1 MVKQPKHYM
10 NKIIQKISLIL
21 IMALFSSTYVLAQD
35 TILNSSIIDYSQPK
49 DYIIGDISISGVKH
63 LSESVLINMSGLNT
77 GDEITIPSD
86 QISSAIYKL
95 WNQGL
100 FKNIDIKILSIVEN
114 KINLEIELEEYPR
127 LSKFKFK
134 GKISKSDISTLKED
148 LKLIRGKVL
157 TQNLIINS
165 TKNIKNF
172 FINKG
177 FLNTSVKSIIIKD
190 TLTKNASL
198 LIFDINKN
206 NKVKIHDIIVS
217 GRKQELN
224 KNKNFFNKKDTV
236 YALSNSKLRKSL
248 KETKVKNK
256 WRFFKASK
264 FIKSKYE
271 EDKINLIKK
280 YNEKG
285 FRDARILNDSTY
297 LNSDNSLVVEI
308 NLFEGDPYLFG
319 EISFIGNTVYTNE
332 ELFNQMGIKRGDI
345 FNQTTLESR
354 LFGSQDG
361 SDISALYLDN
371 GYLFF
376 NANPIEISTE
386 NNQIDIEIRIYE
398 GEQARVNK
406 VSVIGNTK
414 TNDHVIMREIRTM
427 PGDLFKRSDIMRS
440 QRELAMMQYFNP
452 ETFDVKI
459 DPQPARNEVDI
470 TYVVEEKSSDQI
482 SMSGGWGAGRVIG
495 QLALTFNNFSSKNF
509 FKKDKWRP
517 LPSGDG
523 QRLILQAQSN
533 GIYYRTYRASFIEP
547 WLGGKKPTSLSISL
561 HRAESTNG
569 LDGEEKQEL
578 SITGLSVSLGN
589 RLKKPDDWFRLYNG
603 IEFSRYDL
611 SNSQTFFS
619 FSDGYSNN
627 INYSLTLD
635 RNSVDQATYPRQGS
649 HFTLSLNATPPYSL
663 FDDVEDYS
671 TLTEQEKYKWMEFY
685 KFNFKSVWYSAFT
698 DKLVLATRTQFGL
711 LGAYNQDKGITPFER
726 FYVGG
731 DGLSGVGMMNDG
743 RELIALRGYSNN
755 SLSPQ
760 TGATVFSK
768 YTAELRYALSLNPSS
783 TMYML
788 GFVEAGDAW
797 ENFNNFNPF
806 IVKRTAGIGL
816 RIMLPMVGMMGL
828 DYGWGL
834 DDVIG
839 NPNANGGQFHFSM
852 GQTF

>member
-198 LIFDINKN
+198 LIFDIDKN

-285 FRDARILNDSTY
+285 FRDARIINDSTY

>member
-1 MVKQPKHYM
+1 MEEQPKHYM
-10 NKIIQKISLIL
+10 NKIIQRFSVLVFVL
-21 IMALFSSTYVLAQD
+21 LFSSTYVFSQD
-35 TILNSSIIDYSQPK
+35 TITNNSIIDYAQPQ
-49 DYIIGDISISGVKH
+49 DYIIGEIAISGVKH
-63 LSESVLINMSGLNT
+63 LSESVLINMSGLKS
-77 GDEITIPSD
+77 GEKITIPSD

-100 FKNIDIKILSIVEN
+100 FENIDIKIMSIVEN

-165 TKNIKNF
+165 TKSIKNF
-172 FINKG
+172 FIDKG

-224 KNKNFFNKKDTV
+224 TNKNLFNKQDTV
-236 YALSNSKLRKSL
+236 YAISNSKLRKSM

-264 FIKSKYE
+264 FIKSNYE
-271 EDKINLIKK
+271 EDKINIIKK

-285 FRDARILNDSTY
+285 YRDARILKDTTY

-319 EISFIGNTVYTNE
+319 NISFIGNTVYTND
-332 ELFNQMGIKRGDI
+332 ELFNQMGIKKGDV

-376 NANPIEISTE
+376 NANPIEVSTE
-386 NNQIDIEIRIYE
+386 NNQIDLEIRIYE

-459 DPQPARNEVDI
+459 DPQPTRNEVDI

-509 FKKDKWRP
+509 FKKDKWKP

-533 GIYYRTYRASFIEP
+533 GIYYRTYRASFVEP
-547 WLGGKKPTSLSISL
+547 WLGGKKPTSLSVSL

-569 LDGEEKQEL
+569 LDGDEKQEL

-603 IEFSRYDL
+603 LEFSRYDL
-611 SNSQTFFS
+611 NNSQTFFS

-663 FDDVEDYS
+663 FDDVDDYS

-711 LGAYNQDKGITPFER
+711 LGTYNQNKGITPFER

-755 SLSPQ
+755 SLSPT

-797 ENFNNFNPF
+797 ESFDNFNPF
-806 IVKRTAGIGL
+806 IVKRTAGVGL

-839 NPNANGGQFHFSM
+839 SPNANGGQFHFSM

>member
-1 MVKQPKHYM
+1 LEEQPKHYM
-10 NKIIQKISLIL
+10 NKIIQRFSVLVFVL
-21 IMALFSSTYVLAQD
+21 LFSSTYVFSQD
-35 TILNSSIIDYSQPK
+35 TITNNSIIDYAQPQ
-49 DYIIGDISISGVKH
+49 DYIIGEIAISGVKH
-63 LSESVLINMSGLNT
+63 LSESVLINMSGLKS
-77 GDEITIPSD
+77 GEKITIPSD

-100 FKNIDIKILSIVEN
+100 FENIDIKIMSIVEN

-165 TKNIKNF
+165 TKSIKNF
-172 FINKG
+172 FIDKG

-224 KNKNFFNKKDTV
+224 TNKNLFNKQDTV
-236 YALSNSKLRKSL
+236 YAISNSKLRKSM

-264 FIKSKYE
+264 FIKSNYE
-271 EDKINLIKK
+271 EDKINIIKK

-285 FRDARILNDSTY
+285 YRDARILKDTTF

-319 EISFIGNTVYTNE
+319 NISFIGNTVYTND
-332 ELFNQMGIKRGDI
+332 ELFNQMGIKKGDV

-376 NANPIEISTE
+376 NANPIEVSTE
-386 NNQIDIEIRIYE
+386 NNQIDLEIRIYE

-459 DPQPARNEVDI
+459 DPQPTRNEVDI

-509 FKKDKWRP
+509 FKKDKWKP

-533 GIYYRTYRASFIEP
+533 GIYYRTYRASFVEP
-547 WLGGKKPTSLSISL
+547 WLGGKKPTSLSVSL

-603 IEFSRYDL
+603 LEFSRYDL
-611 SNSQTFFS
+611 NNSQTFFS

-663 FDDVEDYS
+663 FDDVDDYS

-711 LGAYNQDKGITPFER
+711 LGTYNQNKGITPFER

-755 SLSPQ
+755 SLSPT

-797 ENFNNFNPF
+797 ENFDNFNPF
-806 IVKRTAGIGL
+806 IVKRTAGVGL

-839 NPNANGGQFHFSM
+839 SPNANGGQFHFSM

>member
-1 MVKQPKHYM
+1 V
-10 NKIIQKISLIL
+10 
-21 IMALFSSTYVLAQD
+21 FSQD
-35 TILNSSIIDYSQPK
+35 TITNNSIIDYAQPQ
-49 DYIIGDISISGVKH
+49 DYIIGEIAISGVKH
-63 LSESVLINMSGLNT
+63 LSESVLINMSGLKS
-77 GDEITIPSD
+77 GEKITIPSD

-100 FKNIDIKILSIVEN
+100 FENIDIKIMSIVEN

-165 TKNIKNF
+165 TKSIKNF
-172 FINKG
+172 FIDKG

-190 TLTKNASL
+190 SLTKNASL

-224 KNKNFFNKKDTV
+224 TNKNLFNKQDTV
-236 YALSNSKLRKSL
+236 YAISNSKLRKSM

-264 FIKSKYE
+264 FIKSNYE
-271 EDKINLIKK
+271 EDKINIIKK

-285 FRDARILNDSTY
+285 YRDARILKDTTF

-319 EISFIGNTVYTNE
+319 NISFIGNTVYTND
-332 ELFNQMGIKRGDI
+332 ELFNQMGIKKGDV

-376 NANPIEISTE
+376 NANPIEVSTE
-386 NNQIDIEIRIYE
+386 NNQIDLEIRIYE

-459 DPQPARNEVDI
+459 DPQPTRNEVDI

-509 FKKDKWRP
+509 FKKDKWKP

-533 GIYYRTYRASFIEP
+533 GIYYRTYRASFVEP
-547 WLGGKKPTSLSISL
+547 WLGGKKPTSLSVSL

-569 LDGEEKQEL
+569 LDGDEKQEL

-603 IEFSRYDL
+603 LEFSRYDL
-611 SNSQTFFS
+611 NNSQTFFS

-663 FDDVEDYS
+663 FDDVDDYS

-711 LGAYNQDKGITPFER
+711 LGTYNQNKGITPFER

-755 SLSPQ
+755 SLSPT

-797 ENFNNFNPF
+797 ESFDNFNPF
-806 IVKRTAGIGL
+806 IVKRTAGVGL

-839 NPNANGGQFHFSM
+839 SPNANGGQFHFSM

>member
-100 FKNIDIKILSIVEN
+100 FENIDIKILSIVEN

-198 LIFDINKN
+198 LIFDIDKN

>member
-198 LIFDINKN
+198 LIFDIDKN

-806 IVKRTAGIGL
+806 IVKRTAGVGL

>member
-49 DYIIGDISISGVKH
+49 DYIIGDISISGVKY

-198 LIFDINKN
+198 LIFDIDKN

>member
-1 MVKQPKHYM
+1 V
-10 NKIIQKISLIL
+10 
-21 IMALFSSTYVLAQD
+21 FSQD
-35 TILNSSIIDYSQPK
+35 TITNNSIIDYAQPQ
-49 DYIIGDISISGVKH
+49 DYIIGEIAISGVKH
-63 LSESVLINMSGLNT
+63 LSESVLINMSGLKS
-77 GDEITIPSD
+77 GEKITIPSD

-100 FKNIDIKILSIVEN
+100 FENIDIKIMSIVEN

-165 TKNIKNF
+165 TKSIKNF
-172 FINKG
+172 FIDKG

-224 KNKNFFNKKDTV
+224 TNKNLFNKQDTV
-236 YALSNSKLRKSL
+236 YAISNSKLRKSM

-264 FIKSKYE
+264 FIKSNYE
-271 EDKINLIKK
+271 EDKINIIKK

-285 FRDARILNDSTY
+285 YRDARILKDTTF

-319 EISFIGNTVYTNE
+319 NISFIGNTVYTND
-332 ELFNQMGIKRGDI
+332 ELFNQMGIKKGDV

-376 NANPIEISTE
+376 NANPIEVSTE
-386 NNQIDIEIRIYE
+386 NNQIDLEIRIYE

-459 DPQPARNEVDI
+459 DPQPTRNEVDI

-509 FKKDKWRP
+509 FKKDKWKP

-533 GIYYRTYRASFIEP
+533 GIYYRTYRASFVEP
-547 WLGGKKPTSLSISL
+547 WLGGKKPTSLSVSL

-569 LDGEEKQEL
+569 LDGDEKQEL

-603 IEFSRYDL
+603 LEFSRYDL
-611 SNSQTFFS
+611 NNSQTFFS

-663 FDDVEDYS
+663 FDDVDDYS

-711 LGAYNQDKGITPFER
+711 LGTYNQNKGTTPFER

-755 SLSPQ
+755 SLSPT

-797 ENFNNFNPF
+797 ESFDNFNPF
-806 IVKRTAGIGL
+806 IVKRTAGVGL

-839 NPNANGGQFHFSM
+839 SPNANGGQFHFSM

>member
-1 MVKQPKHYM
+1 MEEQPKHYM
-10 NKIIQKISLIL
+10 NKIIQRFSVLVFVL
-21 IMALFSSTYVLAQD
+21 LFSSTYVFSQD
-35 TILNSSIIDYSQPK
+35 TITNNSIIDYAQPQ
-49 DYIIGDISISGVKH
+49 DYIIGEIAISGVKH
-63 LSESVLINMSGLNT
+63 LSESVLINMSGLKS
-77 GDEITIPSD
+77 GEKITIPSD

-100 FKNIDIKILSIVEN
+100 FENIDIKIMSIVEN

-165 TKNIKNF
+165 TKSIKNF
-172 FINKG
+172 FIDKG

-224 KNKNFFNKKDTV
+224 TNKNLFNKQDTV
-236 YALSNSKLRKSL
+236 YAISNSKLRKSM

-264 FIKSKYE
+264 FIKSNYE
-271 EDKINLIKK
+271 EDKINIIKK

-285 FRDARILNDSTY
+285 YRDARILKDTTF

-319 EISFIGNTVYTNE
+319 NISFIGNTVYTND
-332 ELFNQMGIKRGDI
+332 ELFNQMGIKKGDV

-376 NANPIEISTE
+376 NANPIEVSTE
-386 NNQIDIEIRIYE
+386 NNQIDLEIRIYE

-459 DPQPARNEVDI
+459 DPQPTRNEVDI

-509 FKKDKWRP
+509 FKKDKWKP

-533 GIYYRTYRASFIEP
+533 GIYYRTYRASFVEP
-547 WLGGKKPTSLSISL
+547 WLGGKKPTSLSVSL

-569 LDGEEKQEL
+569 LDGDEKQEL

-603 IEFSRYDL
+603 LEFSRYDL
-611 SNSQTFFS
+611 NNSQTFFS

-663 FDDVEDYS
+663 FDDVDDYS

-711 LGAYNQDKGITPFER
+711 LGTYSQNKGITPFER

-755 SLSPQ
+755 SLSPT

-797 ENFNNFNPF
+797 ESFDNFNPF
-806 IVKRTAGIGL
+806 IVKRTAGVGL

-839 NPNANGGQFHFSM
+839 SPNANGGQFHFSM

>member
-1 MVKQPKHYM
+1 MVKQQKHYM

-21 IMALFSSTYVLAQD
+21 IMALFSSSYVLAQD
-35 TILNSSIIDYSQPK
+35 TTLNSSIIDYSQPK

-165 TKNIKNF
+165 TKNIKNY

-198 LIFDINKN
+198 LIFDIDKN

-319 EISFIGNTVYTNE
+319 DISFIGNTVYTNE

-533 GIYYRTYRASFIEP
+533 GIYYRTYRASFIAP

>member
-198 LIFDINKN
+198 LIFDIDKN

>member
-1 MVKQPKHYM
+1 
-10 NKIIQKISLIL
+10 
-21 IMALFSSTYVLAQD
+21 
-35 TILNSSIIDYSQPK
+35 
-49 DYIIGDISISGVKH
+49 
-63 LSESVLINMSGLNT
+63 MSGLNT

-198 LIFDINKN
+198 LIFDIDKN

>member
-1 MVKQPKHYM
+1 MEEQLIINM
-10 NKIIQKISLIL
+10 NKTILKIISFFCFTALTSFYAIS
-21 IMALFSSTYVLAQD
+21 QD
-35 TILNSSIIDYSQPK
+35 TIKISEVIDYAQPK
-49 DYIIGDISISGVKH
+49 EYTLEDIKITGVNF
-63 LSESVLINMSGLNT
+63 LSESVLINMSGLKKKQK
-77 GDEITIPSD
+77 ITIPGD
-86 QISSAIYKL
+86 QISSAINKL
-95 WNQGL
+95 WKQGL
-100 FKNIDIKILSIVEN
+100 FEDINIKIDSVYEESV
-114 KINLEIELEEYPR
+114 KLEIILKEYPR

-134 GKISKSDISTLKED
+134 GKITKADISSLKED
-148 LKLIRGKVL
+148 LQLIRGKIL

-165 TKNIKNF
+165 TNTIKEF
-172 FINKG
+172 YTNKG
-177 FLNTSVKSIIIKD
+177 FLNNSVKSIVIKD
-190 TLTKNASL
+190 SLAKNASM
-198 LIFDINKN
+198 LIFDIKKGNKI
-206 NKVKIHDIIVS
+206 KIKDIIVS
-217 GRKQELN
+217 GRKQLVNNE
-224 KNKNFFNKKDTV
+224 KNFFKRKDTI
-236 YALSNSKLRKSL
+236 YAISNAKLRKSM

-256 WRFFKASK
+256 WRFFKSSK
-264 FIKSKYE
+264 FIKSNYE
-271 EDKINLIKK
+271 EDKLNIIKK

-285 FRDARILNDSTY
+285 FRDARILSDTTFPNNDNTIS
-297 LNSDNSLVVEI
+297 VEI
-308 NLFEGDPYLFG
+308 NLDEGNPYQFG
-319 EISFIGNTVYTNE
+319 DISFIGNTVYSNE
-332 ELFNQMGIKRGDI
+332 DLQIQLGIKNGDI
-345 FNQTTLESR
+345 FNQTVLESR

-376 NANPIEISTE
+376 NANPIETSINE
-386 NNQIDIEIRIYE
+386 NKIDIEVRIYE

-406 VSVIGNTK
+406 VSIIGNTK
-414 TNDHVIMREIRTM
+414 TNDHVIMRELRTL

-452 ETFDVKI
+452 ESFDVNI
-459 DPQPARNEVDI
+459 EPQPARNEVDI

-495 QLALTFNNFSSKNF
+495 QLSLTFNNFSSKNI
-509 FKKDKWRP
+509 FKKDKWKP

-523 QRLILQAQSN
+523 QKLILQAQSN
-533 GIYYRTYRASFIEP
+533 GLYYRTYRASFVEP

-569 LDGEEKQEL
+569 LTGAEKQEL
-578 SITGLSVSLGN
+578 SITGLSVNLGN
-589 RLKKPDDWFRLYNG
+589 RLKKPDDYFRVYNG
-603 IEFSRYDL
+603 VELSRYDL
-611 SNSQTFFS
+611 TNSQTFFS
-619 FSDGYSNN
+619 FSDGFSNN
-627 INYSLTLD
+627 INYSFTID
-635 RNSVDQATYPRQGS
+635 RNSVDQATYPRNGS
-649 HFTLSLNATPPYSL
+649 HFTLALNATPPYSL

-671 TLTEQEKYKWMEFY
+671 SLTEQEKYKWMEFY

-711 LGAYNQDKGITPFER
+711 LGAYNQDKGVTPFER

-731 DGLSGVGMMNDG
+731 DGMSGVGMMNDG
-743 RELIALRGYSNN
+743 RELISLRGYSNN

-797 ENFNNFNPF
+797 ENFDNFNPF
-806 IVKRTAGIGL
+806 IVKRTAGIGI

>member
-1 MVKQPKHYM
+1 MVKQLKHYM

-21 IMALFSSTYVLAQD
+21 IMALFSSTCVLAQD

-198 LIFDINKN
+198 LIFDIDKN

>member
-100 FKNIDIKILSIVEN
+100 FENIDIKILSIVEN

-198 LIFDINKN
+198 LIFDIDKN

-611 SNSQTFFS
+611 NNSQTFFS

>member
-1 MVKQPKHYM
+1 
-10 NKIIQKISLIL
+10 
-21 IMALFSSTYVLAQD
+21 
-35 TILNSSIIDYSQPK
+35 
-49 DYIIGDISISGVKH
+49 
-63 LSESVLINMSGLNT
+63 
-77 GDEITIPSD
+77 
-86 QISSAIYKL
+86 
-95 WNQGL
+95 
-100 FKNIDIKILSIVEN
+100 
-114 KINLEIELEEYPR
+114 
-127 LSKFKFK
+127 
-134 GKISKSDISTLKED
+134 
-148 LKLIRGKVL
+148 
-157 TQNLIINS
+157 
-165 TKNIKNF
+165 
-172 FINKG
+172 
-177 FLNTSVKSIIIKD
+177 
-190 TLTKNASL
+190 
-198 LIFDINKN
+198 
-206 NKVKIHDIIVS
+206 
-217 GRKQELN
+217 
-224 KNKNFFNKKDTV
+224 
-236 YALSNSKLRKSL
+236 
-248 KETKVKNK
+248 
-256 WRFFKASK
+256 
-264 FIKSKYE
+264 
-271 EDKINLIKK
+271 
-280 YNEKG
+280 
-285 FRDARILNDSTY
+285 
-297 LNSDNSLVVEI
+297 
-308 NLFEGDPYLFG
+308 
-319 EISFIGNTVYTNE
+319 
-332 ELFNQMGIKRGDI
+332 MGIKKGDV

-376 NANPIEISTE
+376 NANPIEVSTE
-386 NNQIDIEIRIYE
+386 NNQIDLEIRIYE

-459 DPQPARNEVDI
+459 DPQPTRNEVDI

-509 FKKDKWRP
+509 FKKDKWKP

-533 GIYYRTYRASFIEP
+533 GIYYRTYRASFVEP
-547 WLGGKKPTSLSISL
+547 WLGGKKPTSLSVSL

-569 LDGEEKQEL
+569 LDGDEKQEL

-603 IEFSRYDL
+603 LEFSRYDL
-611 SNSQTFFS
+611 NNSQTFFS

-663 FDDVEDYS
+663 FDDVDDYS

-711 LGAYNQDKGITPFER
+711 LGTYNQNKGITPFER

-755 SLSPQ
+755 SLSPT

-797 ENFNNFNPF
+797 ESFDNFNPF
-806 IVKRTAGIGL
+806 IVKRTAGVGL

>member
-1 MVKQPKHYM
+1 MEEQPKHYM
-10 NKIIQKISLIL
+10 NKIIQRFSVLVFVL
-21 IMALFSSTYVLAQD
+21 LFSSTYVFSQD
-35 TILNSSIIDYSQPK
+35 TITNNSIIDYAQPQ
-49 DYIIGDISISGVKH
+49 DYIIGEIAISGVKH
-63 LSESVLINMSGLNT
+63 LSESVLINMSGLKS
-77 GDEITIPSD
+77 GEKITIPSD

-100 FKNIDIKILSIVEN
+100 FENIDIKIMSIVEN

-165 TKNIKNF
+165 TKSIKNF
-172 FINKG
+172 FIDKG

-224 KNKNFFNKKDTV
+224 TNKNLFNKQDTV
-236 YALSNSKLRKSL
+236 YAISNSKLRKSM

-264 FIKSKYE
+264 FIKSNYE
-271 EDKINLIKK
+271 EDKINIIKK

-285 FRDARILNDSTY
+285 YRDARILKDTTF

-319 EISFIGNTVYTNE
+319 NISFIGNTVYTND
-332 ELFNQMGIKRGDI
+332 ELFNQMGIKKGDV

-376 NANPIEISTE
+376 NANPIEVSTE
-386 NNQIDIEIRIYE
+386 NNQIDLEIRIYE

-459 DPQPARNEVDI
+459 DPQPTRNEVDI

-509 FKKDKWRP
+509 FKKDKWKP

-533 GIYYRTYRASFIEP
+533 GIYYRTYRASFVEP
-547 WLGGKKPTSLSISL
+547 WLGGKKPTSLSVSL

-603 IEFSRYDL
+603 LEFSRYDL
-611 SNSQTFFS
+611 NNSQTFFS

-663 FDDVEDYS
+663 FDDVDDYS

-711 LGAYNQDKGITPFER
+711 LGTYNQNKGITPFER

-755 SLSPQ
+755 SLSPT

-797 ENFNNFNPF
+797 ESFDNFNPF
-806 IVKRTAGIGL
+806 IVKRTAGVGL

-839 NPNANGGQFHFSM
+839 SPNANGGQFHFSM

>member
-1 MVKQPKHYM
+1 LQRLEH
-10 NKIIQKISLIL
+10 
-21 IMALFSSTYVLAQD
+21 
-35 TILNSSIIDYSQPK
+35 
-49 DYIIGDISISGVKH
+49 
-63 LSESVLINMSGLNT
+63 E
-77 GDEITIPSD
+77 
-86 QISSAIYKL
+86 
-95 WNQGL
+95 
-100 FKNIDIKILSIVEN
+100 KN
-114 KINLEIELEEYPR
+114 
-127 LSKFKFK
+127 
-134 GKISKSDISTLKED
+134 KED
-148 LKLIRGKVL
+148 L
-157 TQNLIINS
+157 
-165 TKNIKNF
+165 
-172 FINKG
+172 
-177 FLNTSVKSIIIKD
+177 D
-190 TLTKNASL
+190 
-198 LIFDINKN
+198 
-206 NKVKIHDIIVS
+206 
-217 GRKQELN
+217 
-224 KNKNFFNKKDTV
+224 
-236 YALSNSKLRKSL
+236 
-248 KETKVKNK
+248 
-256 WRFFKASK
+256 
-264 FIKSKYE
+264 
-271 EDKINLIKK
+271 
-280 YNEKG
+280 
-285 FRDARILNDSTY
+285 
-297 LNSDNSLVVEI
+297 
-308 NLFEGDPYLFG
+308 
-319 EISFIGNTVYTNE
+319 
-332 ELFNQMGIKRGDI
+332 
-345 FNQTTLESR
+345 
-354 LFGSQDG
+354 
-361 SDISALYLDN
+361 
-371 GYLFF
+371 
-376 NANPIEISTE
+376 
-386 NNQIDIEIRIYE
+386 
-398 GEQARVNK
+398 
-406 VSVIGNTK
+406 
-414 TNDHVIMREIRTM
+414 
-427 PGDLFKRSDIMRS
+427 
-440 QRELAMMQYFNP
+440 
-452 ETFDVKI
+452 
-459 DPQPARNEVDI
+459 
-470 TYVVEEKSSDQI
+470 
-482 SMSGGWGAGRVIG
+482 
-495 QLALTFNNFSSKNF
+495 
-509 FKKDKWRP
+509 
-517 LPSGDG
+517 
-523 QRLILQAQSN
+523 
-533 GIYYRTYRASFIEP
+533 
-547 WLGGKKPTSLSISL
+547 
-561 HRAESTNG
+561 
-569 LDGEEKQEL
+569 
-578 SITGLSVSLGN
+578 

>member
-190 TLTKNASL
+190 PLTKNASL
-198 LIFDINKN
+198 LIFDIDKN

>member
-1 MVKQPKHYM
+1 MVKQLKHYM

-198 LIFDINKN
+198 LIFDIDKN

-236 YALSNSKLRKSL
+236 YALSNYKLRKSL

-685 KFNFKSVWYSAFT
+685 KFNFKSVWYSACT

>member
-1 MVKQPKHYM
+1 M

-198 LIFDINKN
+198 LIFDIDKN

>member
-1 MVKQPKHYM
+1 LEEQPKHYM
-10 NKIIQKISLIL
+10 NKIIQRFSVLVFVL
-21 IMALFSSTYVLAQD
+21 LFSSTYVFSQD
-35 TILNSSIIDYSQPK
+35 TITNNSIIDYAQPQ
-49 DYIIGDISISGVKH
+49 DYIIGEIAISGVKH
-63 LSESVLINMSGLNT
+63 LSESVLINMSGLKS
-77 GDEITIPSD
+77 GEKITIPSD

-100 FKNIDIKILSIVEN
+100 FENIDIKIMSIVEN

-165 TKNIKNF
+165 TKSIKNF
-172 FINKG
+172 FIDKG

-224 KNKNFFNKKDTV
+224 TNKNLFNKQDTV
-236 YALSNSKLRKSL
+236 YAISNSKLRKSM

-264 FIKSKYE
+264 FIKSNYE
-271 EDKINLIKK
+271 EDKINIIKK

-285 FRDARILNDSTY
+285 YRDARILKDTTF

-319 EISFIGNTVYTNE
+319 NISFIGNTVYTND
-332 ELFNQMGIKRGDI
+332 ELFNQMGIKKGDV

-376 NANPIEISTE
+376 NANPIEVSTE
-386 NNQIDIEIRIYE
+386 NNQIDLEIRIYE

-459 DPQPARNEVDI
+459 DPQPTRNEVDI

-509 FKKDKWRP
+509 FKKDKWKP

-533 GIYYRTYRASFIEP
+533 GIYYRTYRASFVEP
-547 WLGGKKPTSLSISL
+547 WLGGKKPTSLSVSL

-569 LDGEEKQEL
+569 LDGDEKQEL

-603 IEFSRYDL
+603 LEFSRYDL
-611 SNSQTFFS
+611 NNSQTFFS

-663 FDDVEDYS
+663 FDDVDDYS

-711 LGAYNQDKGITPFER
+711 LGTYNQNKGITPFER

-755 SLSPQ
+755 SLSPT

-797 ENFNNFNPF
+797 ENFDNFNPF
-806 IVKRTAGIGL
+806 IVKRTAGVGL

-839 NPNANGGQFHFSM
+839 SPNANGGQFHFSM

>member
-21 IMALFSSTYVLAQD
+21 IIALFSSTYVLAQD

-198 LIFDINKN
+198 LIFDIDKN

>member
-1 MVKQPKHYM
+1 V
-10 NKIIQKISLIL
+10 
-21 IMALFSSTYVLAQD
+21 FSQD
-35 TILNSSIIDYSQPK
+35 TITNNSIIDYAQPQ
-49 DYIIGDISISGVKH
+49 DYIIGEIAISGVKH
-63 LSESVLINMSGLNT
+63 LSESVLINMSGLKS
-77 GDEITIPSD
+77 GEKITIPSD

-100 FKNIDIKILSIVEN
+100 FENIDIKIMSIVEN

-165 TKNIKNF
+165 TKSIKNF
-172 FINKG
+172 FIDKG

-224 KNKNFFNKKDTV
+224 TNKNLFNKQDTV
-236 YALSNSKLRKSL
+236 YAISNSKLRKSM

-264 FIKSKYE
+264 FIKSNYE
-271 EDKINLIKK
+271 EDKINIIKK

-285 FRDARILNDSTY
+285 YRDARILKDTTF

-319 EISFIGNTVYTNE
+319 NISFIGNTVYTND
-332 ELFNQMGIKRGDI
+332 ELFNQMGIKKGDV

-376 NANPIEISTE
+376 NANPIEVSTE
-386 NNQIDIEIRIYE
+386 NNQIDLEIRIYE

-459 DPQPARNEVDI
+459 DPQPTRNEVDI

-509 FKKDKWRP
+509 FKKDKWKP

-533 GIYYRTYRASFIEP
+533 GIYYRTYRASFVEP
-547 WLGGKKPTSLSISL
+547 WLGGKKPTSLSVSL

-603 IEFSRYDL
+603 LEFSRYDL
-611 SNSQTFFS
+611 NNSQTFFS

-663 FDDVEDYS
+663 FDDVDDYS

-711 LGAYNQDKGITPFER
+711 LGTYNQNKGITPFER

-755 SLSPQ
+755 SLSPT

-797 ENFNNFNPF
+797 ESFDNFNPF
-806 IVKRTAGIGL
+806 IVKRTAGVGL

-839 NPNANGGQFHFSM
+839 SPNANGGQFHFSM

>member
-198 LIFDINKN
+198 LIFDIDKN

-834 DDVIG
+834 DDVVG

>member
-1 MVKQPKHYM
+1 LVKQPKHYM

-198 LIFDINKN
+198 LIFDIDKN

>member
-1 MVKQPKHYM
+1 LVKQPKHYM

-198 LIFDINKN
+198 LIFDIDKN

-332 ELFNQMGIKRGDI
+332 ELFNHMGIKRGDI

>member
-1 MVKQPKHYM
+1 MVKQLKHYM

-198 LIFDINKN
+198 LIFDIDKN

>member
-10 NKIIQKISLIL
+10 SKIIQKISLIL

-100 FKNIDIKILSIVEN
+100 FKNIDIKISSIVGN

-198 LIFDINKN
+198 LIFDIDKN

>member
-1 MVKQPKHYM
+1 
-10 NKIIQKISLIL
+10 
-21 IMALFSSTYVLAQD
+21 MALFSSTYVPAQD

-100 FKNIDIKILSIVEN
+100 FKNIDIKISSIVEN

-198 LIFDINKN
+198 LIFDIDKN

>member
-1 MVKQPKHYM
+1 LEEQPKHYM
-10 NKIIQKISLIL
+10 NKIIQRFSVLVFVL
-21 IMALFSSTYVLAQD
+21 LFSSTYVFSQD
-35 TILNSSIIDYSQPK
+35 TITNNSIIDYAQPQ
-49 DYIIGDISISGVKH
+49 DYIIGEIAISGVKH
-63 LSESVLINMSGLNT
+63 LSESVLINMSGLKS
-77 GDEITIPSD
+77 GEKITIPSD

-100 FKNIDIKILSIVEN
+100 FENIDIKIMSIVEN

-165 TKNIKNF
+165 TKSIKNF
-172 FINKG
+172 FIDKG

-224 KNKNFFNKKDTV
+224 TNKNLFNKQDTV
-236 YALSNSKLRKSL
+236 YAISNSKLRKSM

-264 FIKSKYE
+264 FIKSNYE
-271 EDKINLIKK
+271 EDKINIIKK

-285 FRDARILNDSTY
+285 YRDARILKDTTF

-319 EISFIGNTVYTNE
+319 NISFIGNTVYTND
-332 ELFNQMGIKRGDI
+332 ELFNQMGIKKGDV

-376 NANPIEISTE
+376 NANPIEVSTE
-386 NNQIDIEIRIYE
+386 NNQIDLEIRIYE

-459 DPQPARNEVDI
+459 DPQPTRNEVDI

-509 FKKDKWRP
+509 FKKDKWKP

-533 GIYYRTYRASFIEP
+533 GIYYRTYRASFVEP
-547 WLGGKKPTSLSISL
+547 WLGGKKPTSLSVSL

-569 LDGEEKQEL
+569 LDGDEKQEL

-603 IEFSRYDL
+603 LEFSRYDL
-611 SNSQTFFS
+611 NNSQTFFS

-663 FDDVEDYS
+663 FDDVDDYS

-711 LGAYNQDKGITPFER
+711 LGTYNQNKGITPFER

-755 SLSPQ
+755 SLSPT

-797 ENFNNFNPF
+797 ESFDNFNPF
-806 IVKRTAGIGL
+806 IVKRTAGVGL

-839 NPNANGGQFHFSM
+839 SPNANGGQFHFSM

>member
-1 MVKQPKHYM
+1 MD
-10 NKIIQKISLIL
+10 
-21 IMALFSSTYVLAQD
+21 F
-35 TILNSSIIDYSQPK
+35 
-49 DYIIGDISISGVKH
+49 
-63 LSESVLINMSGLNT
+63 NT
-77 GDEITIPSD
+77 
-86 QISSAIYKL
+86 
-95 WNQGL
+95 
-100 FKNIDIKILSIVEN
+100 
-114 KINLEIELEEYPR
+114 
-127 LSKFKFK
+127 
-134 GKISKSDISTLKED
+134 
-148 LKLIRGKVL
+148 
-157 TQNLIINS
+157 
-165 TKNIKNF
+165 F
-172 FINKG
+172 F
-177 FLNTSVKSIIIKD
+177 KD
-190 TLTKNASL
+190 TT
-198 LIFDINKN
+198 F
-206 NKVKIHDIIVS
+206 
-217 GRKQELN
+217 
-224 KNKNFFNKKDTV
+224 
-236 YALSNSKLRKSL
+236 
-248 KETKVKNK
+248 
-256 WRFFKASK
+256 
-264 FIKSKYE
+264 
-271 EDKINLIKK
+271 
-280 YNEKG
+280 
-285 FRDARILNDSTY
+285 

-319 EISFIGNTVYTNE
+319 NISFIGNTVYTND
-332 ELFNQMGIKRGDI
+332 ELFNQMGIKKGDV

-376 NANPIEISTE
+376 NANPIEVSTE
-386 NNQIDIEIRIYE
+386 NNQIDLEIRIYE

-459 DPQPARNEVDI
+459 DPQPTRNEVDI

-509 FKKDKWRP
+509 FKKDKWKP

-533 GIYYRTYRASFIEP
+533 GIYYRTYRASFVEP
-547 WLGGKKPTSLSISL
+547 WLGGKKPTSLSVSL

-569 LDGEEKQEL
+569 LDGDEKQEL

-603 IEFSRYDL
+603 LEFSRYDL
-611 SNSQTFFS
+611 NNSQTFFS

-663 FDDVEDYS
+663 FDDVDDYS

-711 LGAYNQDKGITPFER
+711 LGTYNQNKGITPFER

-755 SLSPQ
+755 SLSPT

-797 ENFNNFNPF
+797 ESFDNFNPF

-839 NPNANGGQFHFSM
+839 SPNANGGQFHFSM

>member
-1 MVKQPKHYM
+1 
-10 NKIIQKISLIL
+10 
-21 IMALFSSTYVLAQD
+21 
-35 TILNSSIIDYSQPK
+35 
-49 DYIIGDISISGVKH
+49 
-63 LSESVLINMSGLNT
+63 
-77 GDEITIPSD
+77 
-86 QISSAIYKL
+86 
-95 WNQGL
+95 
-100 FKNIDIKILSIVEN
+100 
-114 KINLEIELEEYPR
+114 
-127 LSKFKFK
+127 
-134 GKISKSDISTLKED
+134 
-148 LKLIRGKVL
+148 
-157 TQNLIINS
+157 
-165 TKNIKNF
+165 
-172 FINKG
+172 
-177 FLNTSVKSIIIKD
+177 
-190 TLTKNASL
+190 
-198 LIFDINKN
+198 
-206 NKVKIHDIIVS
+206 
-217 GRKQELN
+217 
-224 KNKNFFNKKDTV
+224 
-236 YALSNSKLRKSL
+236 
-248 KETKVKNK
+248 
-256 WRFFKASK
+256 
-264 FIKSKYE
+264 
-271 EDKINLIKK
+271 
-280 YNEKG
+280 
-285 FRDARILNDSTY
+285 
-297 LNSDNSLVVEI
+297 
-308 NLFEGDPYLFG
+308 
-319 EISFIGNTVYTNE
+319 
-332 ELFNQMGIKRGDI
+332 
-345 FNQTTLESR
+345 
-354 LFGSQDG
+354 
-361 SDISALYLDN
+361 
-371 GYLFF
+371 
-376 NANPIEISTE
+376 
-386 NNQIDIEIRIYE
+386 
-398 GEQARVNK
+398 
-406 VSVIGNTK
+406 
-414 TNDHVIMREIRTM
+414 MREIRTM

-459 DPQPARNEVDI
+459 DPQPTRNEVDI

-509 FKKDKWRP
+509 FKKDKWKP

-533 GIYYRTYRASFIEP
+533 GIYYRTYRASFVEP
-547 WLGGKKPTSLSISL
+547 WLGGKKPTSLSVSL

-569 LDGEEKQEL
+569 LDGDEKQEL

-603 IEFSRYDL
+603 LEFSRYDL
-611 SNSQTFFS
+611 NNSQTFFS

-663 FDDVEDYS
+663 FDDVDDYS

-711 LGAYNQDKGITPFER
+711 LGTYNQNKGITPFER

-755 SLSPQ
+755 SLSPT

-797 ENFNNFNPF
+797 ESFDNFNPF
-806 IVKRTAGIGL
+806 IVKRTAGVGL

-839 NPNANGGQFHFSM
+839 SPNANGGQFHFSM

>member
-1 MVKQPKHYM
+1 M

-100 FKNIDIKILSIVEN
+100 FKNIDIKLLSIVEN

-198 LIFDINKN
+198 LIFDIDKN

>member
-1 MVKQPKHYM
+1 M
-10 NKIIQKISLIL
+10 NKIIQRFSVLVFVL
-21 IMALFSSTYVLAQD
+21 LFSSTYVFSQD
-35 TILNSSIIDYSQPK
+35 TITNNSIIDYAQPQ
-49 DYIIGDISISGVKH
+49 DYIIGEIAISGVKH
-63 LSESVLINMSGLNT
+63 LSESVLINMSGLKS
-77 GDEITIPSD
+77 GEKITIPSD

-100 FKNIDIKILSIVEN
+100 FENIDIKIMSIVEN

-165 TKNIKNF
+165 TKSIKNF
-172 FINKG
+172 FIDKG

-224 KNKNFFNKKDTV
+224 TNKNLFNKQDTV
-236 YALSNSKLRKSL
+236 YAISNSKLRKSM

-264 FIKSKYE
+264 FIKSNYE
-271 EDKINLIKK
+271 EDKINIIKK

-285 FRDARILNDSTY
+285 YRDARILKDTTF

-319 EISFIGNTVYTNE
+319 NIPFIGNTVYTND
-332 ELFNQMGIKRGDI
+332 ELFNQMGIKKGDV

-376 NANPIEISTE
+376 NANPIEVSTE
-386 NNQIDIEIRIYE
+386 NNQIDLEIRIYE

-459 DPQPARNEVDI
+459 DPQPTRNEVDI

-509 FKKDKWRP
+509 FKKDKWKP

-533 GIYYRTYRASFIEP
+533 GIYYRTYRASFVEP
-547 WLGGKKPTSLSISL
+547 WLGGKKPTSLSVSL

-603 IEFSRYDL
+603 LEFSRYDL
-611 SNSQTFFS
+611 NNSQTFFS

-663 FDDVEDYS
+663 FDDVDDYS

-711 LGAYNQDKGITPFER
+711 LGTYNQNKGITPFER

-755 SLSPQ
+755 SLSPT

-797 ENFNNFNPF
+797 ESFDNFNPF
-806 IVKRTAGIGL
+806 IVKRTAGVGL

-839 NPNANGGQFHFSM
+839 SPNANGGQFHFSM

>member
-1 MVKQPKHYM
+1 M

-100 FKNIDIKILSIVEN
+100 FENIDIKILSIVEN

-198 LIFDINKN
+198 LIFDIDKN

-285 FRDARILNDSTY
+285 FRDARILYDSTY

-319 EISFIGNTVYTNE
+319 NISFIGNTVYTNE
-332 ELFNQMGIKRGDI
+332 ELFNQMGINKGDI

>member
-1 MVKQPKHYM
+1 MVKQLKHYM

-21 IMALFSSTYVLAQD
+21 IMALFSSSYVLAQD
-35 TILNSSIIDYSQPK
+35 TTLNSSIIDYSQPK

-198 LIFDINKN
+198 LIFDIDKN

-834 DDVIG
+834 DDVVG

>member
-1 MVKQPKHYM
+1 M
-10 NKIIQKISLIL
+10 NKIIQRFSVLVFVL
-21 IMALFSSTYVLAQD
+21 LFSSTYVFSQD
-35 TILNSSIIDYSQPK
+35 TITNNSIIDYAQPQ
-49 DYIIGDISISGVKH
+49 DYIIGEIAISGVKH
-63 LSESVLINMSGLNT
+63 LSESVLINMSGLKS
-77 GDEITIPSD
+77 GEKITIPSD

-100 FKNIDIKILSIVEN
+100 FENIDIKIMSIVEN

-165 TKNIKNF
+165 TKSIKNF
-172 FINKG
+172 FIDKG

-224 KNKNFFNKKDTV
+224 TNKNLFNKQDTV
-236 YALSNSKLRKSL
+236 YAISNSKLRKSM

-264 FIKSKYE
+264 FIKSNYE
-271 EDKINLIKK
+271 EDKINIIKK

-285 FRDARILNDSTY
+285 YRDARILKDTTF

-319 EISFIGNTVYTNE
+319 NISFIGNTVYTND
-332 ELFNQMGIKRGDI
+332 ELFNQMGIKKGDV

-376 NANPIEISTE
+376 NANPIEVSTE
-386 NNQIDIEIRIYE
+386 NNQIDLEIRIYE

-459 DPQPARNEVDI
+459 DPQPTRNEVDI

-509 FKKDKWRP
+509 FKKDKWKP

-533 GIYYRTYRASFIEP
+533 GIYYRTYRASFVEP
-547 WLGGKKPTSLSISL
+547 WLGGKKPTSLSVSL

-569 LDGEEKQEL
+569 LDGDEKQEL

-603 IEFSRYDL
+603 LEFSRYDL
-611 SNSQTFFS
+611 NNSQTFFS

-663 FDDVEDYS
+663 FDDVDDYS

-711 LGAYNQDKGITPFER
+711 LGTYNQNKGITPFER

-755 SLSPQ
+755 SLSPT

-797 ENFNNFNPF
+797 ENFDNFNPF
-806 IVKRTAGIGL
+806 IVKRTAGVGL

-839 NPNANGGQFHFSM
+839 SPNANGGQFHFSM